1 MIPLHVDLIDRGFLD
16 YRDNVPADGQ
26 LFPLLKPNPT
36 GYYGANFGKRWA
48 EYLRVTVG
56 LKTTASP
63 SHGFRHTFKTL
74 CRAAGIPEDVQDAIT
89 GHAGTARVSRGY
101 GRMPLATMA
110 AELRKF
116 PTMAYSA
123 ESAASS

>member
-1 MIPLHVDLIDRGFLD
+1 MPILSPED
-16 YRDNVPADGQ
+16 YRDSVPPDGQ
-26 LFPLLKPNPT
+26 LFPLLKASPT

-74 CRAAGIPEDVQDAIT
+74 CREFGIPEDVQDAIT
-89 GHAGTARVSRGY
+89 GHAVSGQPFHLDFAR
-101 GRMPLATMA
+101 
-110 AELRKF
+110 
-116 PTMAYSA
+116 PTRI
-123 ESAASS
+123 